1 MQLPEPREL
10 LTRLYKA
17 AVLAANPRQAT
28 RQAVKALEE
37 LTPSVWIFA
46 VGKGSHAMATG
57 AVEAL
62 KARNIRVEGGLVVA
76 HEPDP
81 DATHGLDSV
90 EGDHPVPD
98 VRSFEAADRLANS
111 LAKAGTDADAIVLV
125 SGGATS
131 LIAAPIEGISH
142 RDLQDTFD
150 ALLASGVDI
159 GLMNAV
165 RKRLLR
171 FGAGRLALALASKR
185 VLCRIASDVVGNDT
199 SSIASGPC
207 VADSSTATET
217 RDRAL
222 AANAWHTLPMNVRNH
237 IDAIAGGRLPDVPPP
252 DHPRFA
258 STVVRV
264 ILDRSDAERG
274 AAAAA
279 KAMGITVEIR
289 PEPLSGDAATMG
301 ARFAKQLMS
310 PSRSRPGVE
319 CVIRSGETTVSL
331 GASSGKGGRCQ
342 ELALA
347 CAGEL
352 HSAGDKARGITVLAA
367 GTDGRDGPTDAA
379 GAIIDATTWSTV
391 QRKGVDPAAALR
403 DHAAYGALE
412 SADAL
417 LRTGSTGTNV
427 NDVVIALLAQAPVS

>member
-10 LTRLYKA
+10 LTRVYRA
-17 AVLAANPRQAT
+17 AVLAANPQQAT
-28 RQAVKALEE
+28 RQAVKALED
-37 LTPSVWIFA
+37 LTPSVWVFA
-46 VGKGSHAMATG
+46 VGKGSHAMASG

-62 KARNIRVEGGLVVA
+62 RARNIRVAGGLVVA
-76 HEPDP
+76 HEADAN
-81 DATHGLDSV
+81 ATHGLDAT

-98 VRSFEAADRLANS
+98 ARSFEASDRLARS
-111 LAKAGTDADAIVLV
+111 LAQAGADTDAIVLV

-131 LIAAPIEGISH
+131 LIAAPMEGISN
-142 RDLQDTFD
+142 RDLQDAFA
-150 ALLASGVDI
+150 ALLASGADI
-159 GLMNAV
+159 ALMNAV

-171 FGAGRLALALASKR
+171 FGAGRLAVALASRR

-207 VADSSTATET
+207 VPDSSSA
-217 RDRAL
+217 RDVRAR
-222 AANAWHTLPMNVRNH
+222 AANVWQGLPSGVREYL
-237 IDAIAGGRLPDVPPP
+237 DAMADGRIPDVPPP
-252 DHPRFA
+252 DHPRFT

-279 KAMGITVEIR
+279 KDSGLKVEIR

-301 ARFAKQLMS
+301 ARLTRQLMS
-310 PSRSRPGVE
+310 RPRQGVE

-331 GASSGKGGRCQ
+331 GASSGRGGRCQ

-347 CAGEL
+347 CAAEL

-379 GAIIDATTWSTV
+379 GAIVDATTWAEI
-391 QRKGVDPAAALR
+391 QRNGVDPAAALR
-403 DHAAYGALE
+403 DHSAYDALE
-412 SADAL
+412 SASAL
-417 LRTGSTGTNV
+417 LKTGSTGTNV
-427 NDVVIALLAQAPVS
+427 NDIVIALLQ